1 MFYIDRKK
9 HQTSVVEKIVI
20 NLNPECKEETSV
32 SNSQTIITVL
42 KKHNQICFLYK
53 KKLIKKKLHGY
64 EFTFSS
70 DGGKCAKYF

>member
-1 MFYIDRKK
+1 MLCIDRKK

-53 KKLIKKKLHGY
+53 K
-64 EFTFSS
+64 T
-70 DGGKCAKYF
+70 D